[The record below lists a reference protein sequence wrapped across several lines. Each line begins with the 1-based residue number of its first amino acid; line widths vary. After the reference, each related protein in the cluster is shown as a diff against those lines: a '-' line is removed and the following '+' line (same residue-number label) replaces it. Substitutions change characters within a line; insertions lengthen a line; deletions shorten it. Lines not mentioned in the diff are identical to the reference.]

1 MRTSTLQALAW
12 ATVAAAVGSAL
23 WLAAAEPQREA
34 PGMPVPPS
42 FGGRTGPRP
51 KAVVQPVRALREAVA
66 AEPAEAARRRAAAS
80 R

>member
-1 MRTSTLQALAW
+1 MRTTTLQALAW

-34 PGMPVPPS
+34 PDLPAPPS
-42 FGGRTGPRP
+42 FGRPSQTP
-51 KAVVQPVRALREAVA
+51 KAVVQPARALREAVA
-66 AEPAEAARRRAAAS
+66 AEPAEARRRSATA